1 MNKTVLV
8 TGASRGIGRETALR
22 FAQNGYNVIINY
34 NQSEDS
40 ANSLL
45 NEIKSQ
51 GGSAIAVKCDVAN
64 ESEVSEMFSQIKAT
78 FSGVDVL
85 VNNAGIAGQKL
96 FTDITSDEW
105 DRMFAVNVK
114 GIFNCTKAALPYMIN
129 KKDGRII
136 NISSMWGVTG
146 ASCEVHYSASK
157 AAVIGLTK
165 ALALEVGPSN
175 ITVNCIAPG
184 LIDTEMNGKLND
196 ATIKELV
203 EATPLQRIGTPKD
216 VAEAVLFLASS
227 SASFI
232 TGQVLNASGGYVV

>member
-1 MNKTVLV
+1 
-8 TGASRGIGRETALR
+8 
-22 FAQNGYNVIINY
+22 
-34 NQSEDS
+34 
-40 ANSLL
+40 
-45 NEIKSQ
+45 
-51 GGSAIAVKCDVAN
+51 
-64 ESEVSEMFSQIKAT
+64 
-78 FSGVDVL
+78 
-85 VNNAGIAGQKL
+85 
-96 FTDITSDEW
+96 
-105 DRMFAVNVK
+105 
-114 GIFNCTKAALPYMIN
+114 
-129 KKDGRII
+129 
-136 NISSMWGVTG
+136 MWGVTG

-184 LIDTEMNGKLND
+184 LIDTEMNGKLDD

-232 TGQVLNASGGYVV
+232 TGQVLNASGGFVV

>member
-64 ESEVSEMFSQIKAT
+64 ENEVAEMFSQIKAT
-78 FSGVDVL
+78 FCGVDVL

-114 GIFNCTKAALPYMIN
+114 GIFNCTKAVLPYMIN

>member
-8 TGASRGIGRETALR
+8 TGSSRGIGRETALL
-22 FAQNGYNVIINY
+22 FAQNGYNVVINY
-34 NQSEDS
+34 N
-40 ANSLL
+40 NSKADADTLL
-45 NEIKSQ
+45 DKIKSL
-51 GGSAIAVKCDVAN
+51 GGSAIAIKCDVAN
-64 ESEVSEMFSQIKAT
+64 ESEVAEMFSQIKAV

-114 GIFNCTKAALPYMIN
+114 GIFNCTKASLPYMIN

-184 LIDTEMNGKLND
+184 LIDTEMNGKLDD

-216 VAEAVLFLASS
+216 IAEAVLFLASS

>member
-8 TGASRGIGRETALR
+8 TGASRGIGRETALL

-40 ANSLL
+40 AISLL
-45 NEIKSQ
+45 NEIKSF
-51 GGSAIAVKCDVAN
+51 GIIAIAVKCDVAN
-64 ESEVSEMFSQIKAT
+64 EREVAEMFSQIKAT
-78 FSGVDVL
+78 FGGVDVL

-114 GIFNCTKAALPYMIN
+114 GIFNCTKASLPYMIN

-136 NISSMWGVTG
+136 NISSMWGITG

-184 LIDTEMNGKLND
+184 LIDTEMNGKLD
-196 ATIKELV
+196 EATISELV

-216 VAEAVLFLASS
+216 IAEAVLFLASS